1 MTKVNV
7 SCNRIKLKIM
17 KTEEKKQ
24 VQELREKLI
33 KEAKWSIAYHTQKL
47 REAKITLQL
56 LIK

>member
-1 MTKVNV
+1 
-7 SCNRIKLKIM
+7 M